1 MDSPCL
7 LPSPSR
13 FTLKQLLLCTL
24 FSNNSIIQFS
34 YIKYPILLA
43 MVLVPT
49 YVHMF
54 VREHVGLHTTNA
66 LDSAP
71 RISTRTPTFRY
82 FSFYWS
88 TYMYMYMYLCHPIRL
103 P

>member
-7 LPSPSR
+7 SPSPSR
-13 FTLKQLLLCTL
+13 FTLKWLLLCTL

-43 MVLVPT
+43 MVLIPT
-49 YVHMF
+49 YIHMF
-54 VREHVGLHTTNA
+54 VSEHVGLHTTNA

-82 FSFYWS
+82 FSFYWL